1 MDFLLPDS
9 LRAFKPLSEPR
20 LGAQLPADTQGVVSG
35 PIRAGWGYSKGAPG
49 SRDGFPQLTNSAS
62 LKLQQEAEFRDRLM
76 DNHYAFWLRSLSFVL
91 LV

>member
-9 LRAFKPLSEPR
+9 LRAFKPLREPR

-35 PIRAGWGYSKGAPG
+35 PIRAGWGYSKGLPG